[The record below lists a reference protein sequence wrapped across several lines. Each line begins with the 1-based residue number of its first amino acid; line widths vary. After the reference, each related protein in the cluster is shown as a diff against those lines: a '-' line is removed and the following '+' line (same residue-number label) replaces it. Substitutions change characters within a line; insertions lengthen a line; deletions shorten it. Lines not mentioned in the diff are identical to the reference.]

1 MALNRVEQIAA
12 LALLAKQDYREL
24 GWLVEQ
30 TRNLP
35 AKQKITALGRLVR
48 LAVDRGDDAARDE
61 LLPLLTDQDA
71 TVISFAKRLEQ
82 GSA

>member
-12 LALLAKQDYREL
+12 LALLARQDYREL

-48 LAVDRGDDAARDE
+48 LAVDHADNEARDE

-82 GSA
+82 AAT